1 MNAVS
6 EKASVKEMGERKG
19 GNERGV
25 KKMRKVEGGVRKGVG
40 GKDGKKEKKVERLY
54 LKKKG

>member
-6 EKASVKEMGERKG
+6 EKASVKERGKRKG

-25 KKMRKVEGGVRKGVG
+25 KKMRKVEGG
-40 GKDGKKEKKVERLY
+40 
-54 LKKKG
+54 